1 MPHRAVITF
10 SSSKFVGDDLFIFAL
25 LHHFRGDFCAVD
37 RCAVSDLL
45 AIGVHQDVGE
55 HDLLTCLG
63 LQQIDIDRV
72 AFRDAILPA
81 TGLDDC
87 KSHTGEFFRGKKPR
101 NVAQKRQGRKS
112 KPM

>member
-1 MPHRAVITF
+1 MADGAVITF
-10 SSSKFVGDDLFIFAL
+10 PPFKFVGDDLFVFAL
-25 LHHFRGDFCAVD
+25 LDYFRRHFCPIDRRAV
-37 RCAVSDLL
+37 RQLVAVGMHQNLGNHDLL
-45 AIGVHQDVGE
+45 AW
-55 HDLLTCLG
+55 LG
-63 LQQIDIDRV
+63 LEQIDVNRV

-87 KSHTGEFFRGKKPR
+87 KSHTGEFFLGKKPR

>member
-1 MPHRAVITF
+1 
-10 SSSKFVGDDLFIFAL
+10 
-25 LHHFRGDFCAVD
+25 
-37 RCAVSDLL
+37 VSDLL

-63 LQQIDIDRV
+63 VQQINIDRV

-87 KSHTGEFFRGKKPR
+87 KSHTGEFFLGKKPR